1 MEQIT
6 VALIGVVGAVI
17 VTLLE
22 KARRENKQDHGF
34 VAAKLD
40 DLKISLISMDEDLA
54 HIEAKIDTHIHDHVT
69 GAIIQEPRILR
80 SKKNGSKKVR

>member
-6 VALIGVVGAVI
+6 VAFIGVVGAVI

-22 KARRENKQDHGF
+22 RSRRENKQDHGF
-34 VAAKLD
+34 VAEKLD
-40 DLKISLISMDEDLA
+40 DLKISLTSMDEDLA

-69 GAIIQEPRILR
+69 GIIMHEPRILR
-80 SKKNGSKKVR
+80 SKKNGNKKVR